1 MSGHA
6 CIQSAKNTLRKSIK
20 SKLGLLE
27 EKDKLLQSE
36 NVFKKLQQL
45 PVYKNSKRVSI
56 YLSTSNEIDTE
67 PIIQDMFKNN
77 KK

>member
-1 MSGHA
+1 MFLCLTYIYSTGQVNINQRSFQEIFTAVSFNNKMSGHV

-36 NVFKKLQQL
+36 NVFKK
-45 PVYKNSKRVSI
+45 VR
-56 YLSTSNEIDTE
+56 
-67 PIIQDMFKNN
+67 
-77 KK
+77 